1 MVWLMSMLAGLE
13 LWVFLLKDAKIPPSA
28 GGDPF
33 GDLMFKFFAK
43 FLLIKFSKFVTFV
56 ALLLIYT

>member
-1 MVWLMSMLAGLE
+1 MLAGLE
-13 LWVFLLKDAKIPPSA
+13 LWVFLLKDAKMPPRA

-33 GDLMFKFFAK
+33 GDLIFKFFAK